1 MKKHDTVICIDAAF
15 HLRTVATVAN
25 LPVQNG
31 IYTVR
36 EVHLKDGAIPA
47 LRLEEL
53 VNEKRT
59 DPLYPQYGLWEPSF
73 AATRF
78 RLYAPPA
85 KKEKRVV
92 QLEHSN

>member
-1 MKKHDTVICIDAAF
+1 MKKSDTVICIDAAF
-15 HLRTVATVAN
+15 HPRTVAAVEH
-25 LPVQNG
+25 LPTQNG

-36 EVHLKDGAIPA
+36 EVHLFNGAIPA
-47 LRLEEL
+47 IRLEEL
-53 VNEKRT
+53 INRPQFDT
-59 DPLYPQYGLWEPSF
+59 DHPQYGLWEPSF

-78 RLYAPPA
+78 RLYVPPA